1 MKTISVIGATGVV
14 GRELV
19 RILEERSF
27 PVSQIKLFSSK
38 NSAGEKME
46 FMGDD
51 VVVQELHSPAQID
64 TDIAF
69 FAAGGHI
76 SRTFIDQVAALGT
89 ICIDKSSALRMRE
102 DVALLVADVN
112 DDVLKKHPQK
122 IIASPNCIATPL
134 TQVLA
139 PLHRLAP
146 LESVI
151 VSTYQAVSG
160 AGKNGTDELEKQ
172 VRDLF
177 NLRDSETTVFGQRI
191 AFNVLPFIPARST
204 INAQGK
210 TEEEWKVIEE
220 SQKILG
226 LPHLK
231 MDVTCVRVPVFN
243 GHSMAVNIAT
253 SKEIKINDVV
263 EVLAKTPG
271 IILIDDPTK
280 AKYPTALDASG
291 EDMTLVGRIRPNT
304 AVQHGLSLW
313 IVSDNLRTGA
323 ALNAVRIAEKL

>member
-1 MKTISVIGATGVV
+1 MKTVSVIGATGMT
-14 GRELV
+14 GRELL

-27 PVSQIKLFSSK
+27 PISHIKLFSSK

-46 FMGDD
+46 FRGEDI
-51 VVVQELHSPAQID
+51 VVEELVSPEQI
-64 TDIAF
+64 TTQIAF
-69 FAAGGHI
+69 FAAGGAV
-76 SRTFIDQVAALGT
+76 SRAFVDQVAERGT

-112 DDVLKKHPQK
+112 DDILKHQPPK
-122 IIASPNCIATPL
+122 IIASPNCVATPL

-139 PLHRLAP
+139 PIHRLAP
-146 LESVI
+146 LESVVI
-151 VSTYQAVSG
+151 STYQAVSG
-160 AGKNGTDELEKQ
+160 AGKHGTDELETQ

-177 NLRDSETTVFGQRI
+177 NLRDPKINVFGQRI
-191 AFNVLPFIPARST
+191 AFNVLPFIPGKGT
-204 INAQGK
+204 INEQGK

-220 SQKILG
+220 CQKILG

-231 MDVTCVRVPVFN
+231 MEATCVRVPVFN
-243 GHSMAVNIAT
+243 GHSMAVSIAT
-253 SKEIKINDVV
+253 TKEIKINDVV

-271 IILIDDPTK
+271 IIVVDDPIK

-304 AVQHGLSLW
+304 AAQYGLSLW